1 MASDCFELQQP
12 SVITWVDQTAGLR
25 AQDYLA
31 TGRSSQRVV

>member
-1 MASDCFELQQP
+1 MTSDEQHSF
-12 SVITWVDQTAGLR
+12 ITWVDPTAGLR